1 LGIPGSPLKNG
12 NVDAFLSLIMNTA
25 TEKGLQTETVN
36 LSGIR
41 IKIASTAISVSQNK
55 KRANIVRLKMML

>member
-1 LGIPGSPLKNG
+1 LKNG